1 MFLTLV
7 RYDNTYSAEMTT
19 IQFVFAHFSFY
30 ILFPLLYIIISTGDI
45 RPIMVVW
52 NFIQS
57 GIFNTFGKIKEV
69 LTNILY
75 STLWLFG
82 EYSFSTY
89 TIVRNGREIYT
100 TSSISYNRTSDIYSV
115 YRIDRA
121 KYNVCK
127 WIDRQCKQ
135 YKLENNGER
144 PELTETHNDIYDFIL
159 HKVDDSPYT
168 RIHRGDFSGK
178 THTLFTE
185 HYREYEKS
193 YQIGDTAVLTVR
205 MPIPGTDDG
214 TILETFTIN
223 LKTPHQFLIEKNEF
237 LDKKFLQWKLYNEFG
252 RKDVADYIGLPFSTY
267 KVTLSYSDYMDK
279 YNPTVKEAKNPLYV
293 LDDGHSI
300 IVGNKYIV
308 KVDAVLRCP
317 VFESTE
323 HQVYDTD
330 GILSS
335 YYNCSD
341 TDADSDAD
349 AESESESDAESDS
362 DVNAE
367 EDVDAAEDDAVDPE
381 FEVIEGEGE
390 GDGSE

>member
-1 MFLTLV
+1 
-7 RYDNTYSAEMTT
+7 
-19 IQFVFAHFSFY
+19 
-30 ILFPLLYIIISTGDI
+30 
-45 RPIMVVW
+45 
-52 NFIQS
+52 
-57 GIFNTFGKIKEV
+57 
-69 LTNILY
+69 
-75 STLWLFG
+75 
-82 EYSFSTY
+82 
-89 TIVRNGREIYT
+89 
-100 TSSISYNRTSDIYSV
+100 
-115 YRIDRA
+115 
-121 KYNVCK
+121 
-127 WIDRQCKQ
+127 
-135 YKLENNGER
+135 
-144 PELTETHNDIYDFIL
+144 
-159 HKVDDSPYT
+159 
-168 RIHRGDFSGK
+168 
-178 THTLFTE
+178 
-185 HYREYEKS
+185 
-193 YQIGDTAVLTVR
+193 
-205 MPIPGTDDG
+205 
-214 TILETFTIN
+214 
-223 LKTPHQFLIEKNEF
+223 
-237 LDKKFLQWKLYNEFG
+237 
-252 RKDVADYIGLPFSTY
+252 
-267 KVTLSYSDYMDK
+267 MDK